1 MGLLDGLAG
10 TVLSNMLGG
19 NNNDK
24 SLVGQIAME
33 MFERNGGLGGV
44 LEKFTQGGL
53 QDLAASW
60 IGAGDNASV
69 STDQISNI
77 FGNDMIADMASK
89 FGVDSGLLTGQ
100 IAQYLPE
107 LINQATP
114 NGAVD
119 DGSNDMLKS
128 VLDML
133 K

>member
-1 MGLLDGLAG
+1 
-10 TVLSNMLGG
+10 
-19 NNNDK
+19 
-24 SLVGQIAME
+24 ME